1 MQRTAVTI
9 LALIAL
15 MPSPSDGLQNLR
27 LTASAKTT
35 GAAAPSPAPNLTG
48 SWVLNLTKSDFGQIP
63 PPTSQTDTIE
73 HNEPSLKITVDQKGG
88 AMGDATYTATLS
100 TDGKETTSTG
110 MGGAEV
116 KSTAHWD
123 GDSLVVVSK
132 TSFQGS
138 DFTIKDTYSLSTDG
152 KVLTQITHVE
162 SGMGNFDAKDIFDK
176 Q

>member
-1 MQRTAVTI
+1 MQRIAVGILAITAVMT
-9 LALIAL
+9 L
-15 MPSPSDGLQNLR
+15 PSHGLQNLG
-27 LTASAKTT
+27 LTASATT
-35 GAAAPSPAPNLTG
+35 NRAAVPSPTPNLSGT
-48 SWVLNLTKSDFGQIP
+48 WILNITKSDFGQIP

-88 AMGDATYTATLS
+88 AMGDATYTTALS

-123 GDSLVVVSK
+123 RDALVVVSK

-138 DFTIKDTYSLSTDG
+138 DLTIKDTYSLSTDS
-152 KVLTQITHVE
+152 KVLTQVTHVE
-162 SGMGNFDAKDIFDK
+162 SSMGNFDAKDIFDK
-176 Q
+176 H